1 MKIMIERFEGEN
13 GRARLEEVLAQQK
26 LVAVDPAL
34 AGAIADVA
42 VLHEVEAGH
51 TIIVQGASDDDVF
64 LILSGAFDIVVNGHA
79 VARRRPGDHVG
90 EMAAIEPSQT
100 RSATVV
106 AAERSVVARLTRDG
120 FVDLATRFPNVWRV
134 VAKELARRLMQR
146 NDLLTRTRERP
157 RVFVMSSTESL
168 PIARAVQSAFEHD
181 HVTVEVWTDGVFTAS
196 SYPIESLEREL
207 DESDFAIAVAAAD
220 DVVAT
225 RDEKWPVTRDNV
237 TFELGFFMGRL
248 GRKRTLLLEPRGE
261 HVKLPSDL
269 AGLTT
274 IAYKWSPGRD
284 AAAGLGPTCT
294 KLRAIFEDLGPRT

>member
-1 MKIMIERFEGEN
+1 MIERFEGN
-13 GRARLEEVLAQQK
+13 LGRARLGEVLAQQI
-26 LVAVDPAL
+26 LVAGDAAL
-34 AGAIADVA
+34 VSDIAEGA
-42 VLHEVEAGH
+42 VLQEVQAGQ
-51 TIIVQGASDDDVF
+51 IIIMQGGSDDNVF
-64 LILSGAFDIVVNGHA
+64 LILSGSFDIVVNGHA

-106 AAERSVVARLTRDG
+106 AVEQAVVARLTRDR
-120 FVDLATRFPNVWRV
+120 FVDIANRFPNVWRM
-134 VAKELARRLMQR
+134 VAKELSRRLMQR
-146 NDLLTRTRERP
+146 NDLLTSTRERP
-157 RVFVMSSTESL
+157 RVFIMSSTESL

-181 HVTVEVWTDGVFTAS
+181 RVTVQVWTDGVFTAS

-225 RDEKWPVTRDNV
+225 RDDIWPVTRDNV
-237 TFELGFFMGRL
+237 TFELGFFIGRL

-274 IAYKWSPGRD
+274 IAYKWNPGPD
-284 AAAGLGPTCT
+284 AAASLGPTCS
-294 KLRAIFEDLGPRT
+294 KLRAIFEDLGPRR